1 MRKFT
6 KACFVLSTVF
16 LLLVPVVNAQE
27 NVIDENEKNSELIR
41 IDSNLII
48 EKKLDGRVLPIL
60 NSNNQKL
67 TSDQQDAIL
76 KEMRFTEDEIQSMSP
91 SEKESTALAGGVKVD
106 SETILLQYFN
116 ASDGKKYLVTDE
128 NRDEIEALRQQEA
141 KKLSRKL
148 NKEIQIQPL
157 SSVKDGI
164 FSARGHVTYQGKSP
178 NATEFE
184 YRYNDSFDWSSTP
197 QNTITDTLAHA
208 WQSHSTSVKSEAV
221 TNTVVLGN
229 NNYKYPSV
237 IPEGVY
243 ASYFKFPY
251 TTRFDSM
258 NGYLVNHVRIPISEK
273 GHTGK
278 FVARYAHPWTL
289 VTPGISAGPI
299 SISYGSFIGDEWY
312 WETTYTI
319 NGLPV

>member
-27 NVIDENEKNSELIR
+27 NVDDENEQNSELIR
-41 IDSNLII
+41 IDSDLTI
-48 EKKLDGRVLPIL
+48 EKKFDGRVFPIL

-91 SEKESTALAGGVKVD
+91 GEKESTALAGGVKVD
-106 SETILLQYFN
+106 SQTTLVQYFN
-116 ASDGKKYLVTDE
+116 ASDGKKYLITDE

-141 KKLSRKL
+141 KKLSKEL

-157 SSVKDGI
+157 STVKDGI

-184 YRYNDSFDWSSTP
+184 YRYHDSFDWSSTP
-197 QNTITDTLAHA
+197 QNLLTDTLAHA
-208 WQSHSTSVKSEAV
+208 WQSHSTSVRSQAV
-221 TNTVVLGN
+221 TNTVVLGS

-237 IPEGVY
+237 IPEGLY
-243 ASYFKFPY
+243 GSYFKFAY

-258 NGYLVNHVRIPISEK
+258 NGYLYNDVRIPISEK

-278 FVARYAHPWTL
+278 FVAKYAHPWTL
-289 VTPGISAGPI
+289 GTPAVSIGPL
-299 SISYGSFIGDEWY
+299 SISFSSFIGDEWY
-312 WETTYTI
+312 WETIYTI
-319 NGLPV
+319 NGQPV